1 MIMNPITSIMKG
13 VMIMAD
19 TLTRGAHITEKDRT
33 KLAKQYARRYNKGE
47 SIRAIANE
55 QGRSF
60 GFVHSLLKTAGVE
73 LRTRGTQKGT
83 RLGPRGP
90 RSKKVEGEGYEE
102 PQTEAE
108 AEVQTE
114 PEVDQ
119 ATEDRDQTVTESAW

>member
-1 MIMNPITSIMKG
+1 MNPITSIMKG

-19 TLTRGAHITEKDRT
+19 TLTRGAHITDKDRT

-47 SIRAIANE
+47 SIRAIAEE

-73 LRTRGTQKGT
+73 LRSRGTAKGT

-90 RSKKVEGEGYEE
+90 RSKKAEQDEGYEE

-108 AEVQTE
+108 AEVQTDPGE
-114 PEVDQ
+114 GFVINS
-119 ATEDRDQTVTESAW
+119 DQTVTEPAW